1 MQYRGEKM
9 SSRGATVETKN
20 LSVSFGKHTVLSNIN
35 FTANPGEIHA
45 IIGPNGGGKS
55 TFVKALLGQL
65 SHKGSITQNW
75 TGEQGTIG
83 YMPQSVA
90 IDNILPITV
99 RDYLALC
106 IQQRPAFF
114 GLSKKVKQTVAEV
127 LEKLHLKGKE
137 KFLFAELSGG
147 ERQRVLFAQALIPAP
162 GVLILDEPMNSI
174 DKSGAAIF
182 SEIIYQLRSEG
193 VTIIW
198 IHHDLAE
205 VKEKADYVTCLNREQ
220 IFSGNPKEVMDE
232 KHLLEIFSARK
243 SEVEVQ

>member
-1 MQYRGEKM
+1 MAN
-9 SSRGATVETKN
+9 RGARIETQN
-20 LSVSFGKHTVLSNIN
+20 LSVAFGKHTVLDNIN
-35 FTANPGEIHA
+35 FIANPGEIHA

-65 SHKGSITQNW
+65 AHKGTITQDW
-75 TGEQGTIG
+75 PAEPGVIS
-83 YMPQSVA
+83 YMPQSVT

-99 RDYLALC
+99 QDYLALC

-114 GLSKKVKQTVAEV
+114 GLSKKYKKSVQEV
-127 LEKLHLKGKE
+127 MVKLHLKGKE
-137 KFLFAELSGG
+137 KFLFSELSGG
-147 ERQRVLFAQALIPAP
+147 ERQRVLFAQTLIPAP
-162 GVLILDEPMNSI
+162 GILILDEPMNSI
-174 DKSGAAIF
+174 DKAGAKIF
-182 SEIIYQLRSEG
+182 STIIEELKNEG

-220 IFSGNPKEVMDE
+220 IFSGKPVEVMDE

-243 SEVEVQ
+243 SEEGSN

>member
-1 MQYRGEKM
+1 MN
-9 SSRGATVETKN
+9 SRGATVETKN
-20 LSVSFGKHTVLSNIN
+20 LSVTFGKHKVLSNIN

-55 TFVKALLGQL
+55 TLIKALLGQL
-65 SHKGSITQNW
+65 SHKGTITQNW
-75 TGEQGTIG
+75 SGEPGTIG

-99 RDYLALC
+99 QDYLALC
-106 IQQRPAFF
+106 IQQQPAFF
-114 GLSKKVKQTVAEV
+114 GLSKKVKPIVAET

-182 SEIIYQLRSEG
+182 AEIIYQLRSEG

-205 VKEKADYVTCLNREQ
+205 VKEKADFVTCLNGEQ
-220 IFSGNPKEVMDE
+220 IFSGKPSEVMDE

-243 SEVEVQ
+243 NEGEAQ